1 MAAKLSARDVQQPL
15 HLLDEILSSPGAR
28 IVDEHG
34 HEVELHGRLAAF
46 FRAAVAAAS
55 EGEALLFSEADT
67 MSPADAAQVLG
78 VSRPMIYRYIEQG
91 LLEDQPANTY
101 HRIPAGSVY
110 RLAEQRRDAARRA
123 ARLLDAGRIATRGLE
138 IASFAS

>member
-1 MAAKLSARDVQQPL
+1 
-15 HLLDEILSSPGAR
+15 
-28 IVDEHG
+28 
-34 HEVELHGRLAAF
+34 
-46 FRAAVAAAS
+46 
-55 EGEALLFSEADT
+55 

-78 VSRPMIYRYIEQG
+78 VSRPMVYRYLEQG
-91 LLEDQPANTY
+91 LLEDHPVNTS